1 MAKRS
6 SEHWLLA
13 NLGARDALVVIALL
27 AVNGV
32 SMSEARE
39 QAIYSPKRRQNDLTR
54 LPLSQARVREATM
67 TGRNFRKIR

>member
-13 NLGARDALVVIALL
+13 NLGARDALVVIAFL

-32 SMSEARE
+32 SVTEARE
-39 QAIYSPKRRQNDLTR
+39 QAIYCPRRKQNDLTR
-54 LPLSQARVREATM
+54 VSFSQARGREATM
-67 TGRNFRKIR
+67 TGKNFRKMR

>member
-32 SMSEARE
+32 SASEAKE
-39 QAIYSPKRRQNDLTR
+39 QATYSPKRRQNDLTR